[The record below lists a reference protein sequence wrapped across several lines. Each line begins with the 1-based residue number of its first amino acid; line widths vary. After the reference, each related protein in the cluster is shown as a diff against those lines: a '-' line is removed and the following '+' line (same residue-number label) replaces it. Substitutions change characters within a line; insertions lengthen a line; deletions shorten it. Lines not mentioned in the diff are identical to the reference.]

1 MRTDTWSDVLTRMSH
16 SLHFSFIHSYYSRK
30 RTCASLQH
38 FGPQQSKLLMPC
50 WQPVNSHQLLLE
62 LLWEFVGRH
71 LQMLYQY
78 RFTSAAKGRTAS
90 LVAAWVENA
99 LFFILAKEK
108 APESKLIAGRQLR
121 SYLGWK
127 VRNEASG
134 IASFPIL
141 TCNQATHLQ
150 RKLFVLFFII
160 ILIMFFYPVT
170 PNCSLIMLRFQ
181 SLIFLASFSCFLP
194 LSAGIFA
201 LVNSQIL
208 IINVD

>member
-62 LLWEFVGRH
+62 LLWEFVGQH

-134 IASFPIL
+134 IATVFQFLPVIRQHTS
-141 TCNQATHLQ
+141 
-150 RKLFVLFFII
+150 KESSLFFSSSS
-160 ILIMFFYPVT
+160 FSS
-170 PNCSLIMLRFQ
+170 CSFIQ
-181 SLIFLASFSCFLP
+181 SLQTAAWLCWDFNPWYF
-194 LSAGIFA
+194 
-201 LVNSQIL
+201 
-208 IINVD
+208 